1 LEKNSSEI
9 PSQQSGDTNWHRL
22 RIPAMKA
29 GLAMQIHKG
38 TDSGV
43 SRSIRNTGCWEQF
56 ETQLVLDWL
65 KSGNTFV
72 DVGANIGYYTLIAT
86 QRVGNQGQIYAFE
99 PDPDNFQLLQ
109 ANLMQGDLT
118 SSRTSAR
125 DGVTLYQAALG
136 DHQGTTRLY
145 LNKSN
150 RGDHQIY
157 DNRSGR
163 KSITVQLHHG
173 DTVLAHL
180 CCADLIKIDTQG
192 AEYQVLSGL
201 SNLIRRSLP
210 RLALVLEFWPRALVR
225 AGDSSQALCELLS
238 QLKLEARLID
248 HVNHRLEPR
257 SIRWLE
263 RWGNWSESPEGN
275 EGFVNL
281 WLTGAG

>member
-1 LEKNSSEI
+1 LEKNSPEI
-9 PSQQSGDTNWHRL
+9 PSQQSGDTTWHRL
-22 RIPAMKA
+22 RIPGLKTP
-29 GLAMQIHKG
+29 LAMQVHNG
-38 TDSGV
+38 TDTGV
-43 SRSIRNTGCWEQF
+43 SRSIRDTGCWEKF

-65 KSGNTFV
+65 KTGDTFV
-72 DVGANIGYYTLIAT
+72 DAGANIGYYTLIAA
-86 QRVGNQGQIYAFE
+86 QRVGSQGQVYAFE

-109 ANLMQGDLT
+109 ANLKQADLT
-118 SSRTSAR
+118 SPRTSPG
-125 DGVTLYQAALG
+125 DGVTFYQAALG
-136 DHQGTTRLY
+136 DHQGSIRLY
-145 LNKSN
+145 LNESN
-150 RGDHQIY
+150 QGDHQIY

-163 KSITVQLHHG
+163 KSITVRLHHG

-180 CCADLIKIDTQG
+180 CRADLIKIDTQG

-201 SNLIRRSLP
+201 SDLIRRSLP
-210 RLALVLEFWPRALVR
+210 QLALVLEFWPRALVR

-257 SIRWLE
+257 SIGWLE